1 MYINWL
7 SSGIT
12 QSCCVFRKN
21 QKTESKRT
29 RLWKSRCN
37 KHFFDHW
44 KGVAALAG
52 MLLAID
58 PNSFVIL
65 LLICAALMF
74 VFNYVVAAPVSAS
87 ILAPFLVG
95 MRLKSFGAFF
105 FLTVIGTVIIAKHK
119 TNFIRI
125 KNGTEMKVD
134 LFGVSSFSNNH
145 DNNYSCRCRNDQYSY
160 FN

>member
-1 MYINWL
+1 MKF
-7 SSGIT
+7 SGG
-12 QSCCVFRKN
+12 
-21 QKTESKRT
+21 
-29 RLWKSRCN
+29 
-37 KHFFDHW
+37 

-145 DNNYSCRCRNDQYSY
+145 DNNYSCRCRND
-160 FN
+160 